1 MVVNQHRGELE
12 RLNRVARDI
21 GSSPSALTSD
31 AEFNDH
37 LEELELE
44 SNDLKQK
51 SQEILQDYKAMMKD
65 LTQGTDLNSISI
77 LISDPEPIS
86 SGPEV

>member
-31 AEFNDH
+31 AEFNEQ
-37 LEELELE
+37 LEELEIE
-44 SNDLKQK
+44 SNNLKTK
-51 SQEILQDYKAMMKD
+51 SQEILEDYQAMMKD
-65 LTQGTDLNSISI
+65 LTQGKL
-77 LISDPEPIS
+77 LISL
-86 SGPEV
+86 

>member
-31 AEFNDH
+31 AEFNQQ
-37 LEELELE
+37 LEELEDE
-44 SNDLKQK
+44 SNALKTK
-51 SQEILQDYKAMMKD
+51 SEEILHDYQAMMKD
-65 LTQGTDLNSISI
+65 LTQGK
-77 LISDPEPIS
+77 
-86 SGPEV
+86 

>member
-31 AEFNDH
+31 AEFNEQ
-37 LEELELE
+37 LQELEVE
-44 SNDLKQK
+44 SNNLKDYSYRFLNLTSQLLAVVQK
-51 SQEILQDYKAMMKD
+51 
-65 LTQGTDLNSISI
+65 LT
-77 LISDPEPIS
+77 LITLK
-86 SGPEV
+86 

>member
-31 AEFNDH
+31 AEFNQQ
-37 LEELELE
+37 LEELEVE
-44 SNDLKQK
+44 SNNLKSK
-51 SQEILQDYKAMMKD
+51 SEDILRDYQAMMKD
-65 LTQGTDLNSISI
+65 LTQGRG
-77 LISDPEPIS
+77 LISFIS
-86 SGPEV
+86 RK